1 MGALMALWGTWA
13 NLTFPHTALSFST
26 VCSGDLRSLLL
37 CFSASQLPQPEKRD
51 NYFFSSGNKEQ

>member
-13 NLTFPHTALSFST
+13 NLTFPPHSPFPFHCVL
-26 VCSGDLRSLLL
+26 GDLRSLLW
-37 CFSASQLPQPEKRD
+37 FSVSQLPQPEKRD